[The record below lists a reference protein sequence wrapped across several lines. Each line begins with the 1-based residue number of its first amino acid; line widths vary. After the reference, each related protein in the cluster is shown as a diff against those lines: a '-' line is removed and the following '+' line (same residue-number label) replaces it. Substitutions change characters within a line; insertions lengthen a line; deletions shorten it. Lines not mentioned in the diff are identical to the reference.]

1 MAKHN
6 NSLTELQ
13 ALEGI
18 YEHLSIIDDLAK
30 EVGVISS
37 RLRKIEDRMNEPVEI
52 TDPVIETINGKE
64 FTRDLCIFGAMFRSD
79 RAYKDLQ
86 IQKEILTDLISKLND
101 INKKIDAIMLEQAQ
115 ASQCNQELK
124 DNVIELSKPWWEKVF
139 R

>member
-1 MAKHN
+1 MAKQN

-18 YEHLSIIDDLAK
+18 YEHLSAIDNLAK

-79 RAYKDLQ
+79 
-86 IQKEILTDLISKLND
+86 
-101 INKKIDAIMLEQAQ
+101 
-115 ASQCNQELK
+115 
-124 DNVIELSKPWWEKVF
+124 
-139 R
+139 

>member
-18 YEHLSIIDDLAK
+18 YEYLSTIDDLAK

-86 IQKEILTDLISKLND
+86 IQKEILTDLILKLND
-101 INKKIDAIMLEQAQ
+101 INKKIDSIMLEQAKE
-115 ASQCNQELK
+115 SKDHQELK
-124 DNVIELSKPWWEKVF
+124 DNLIELSKPWWEKVF